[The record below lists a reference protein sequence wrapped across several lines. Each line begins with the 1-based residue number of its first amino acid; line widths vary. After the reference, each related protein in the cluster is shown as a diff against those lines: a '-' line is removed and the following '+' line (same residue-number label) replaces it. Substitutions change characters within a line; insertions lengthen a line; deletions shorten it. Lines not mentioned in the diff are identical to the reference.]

1 MRRMAAV
8 TALAASL
15 VVLAPVP
22 SGAAPPVVTAAG
34 GRVATSVAGGGV
46 ASAAATLV
54 VPDGLVAAPSAV
66 TASTLPAPPIPGAT
80 RYTGRLPGTVR
91 QVIVVSS
98 RSWRTT
104 YGVVTLWQ
112 RWGFGW
118 RKVAS
123 WSARLG
129 YGGMVLGTRRV
140 QSTGTTPAGAY
151 SITETFGRLAD
162 PGTTMRYT
170 KVTDDDWWVEDRRS
184 RYYNLMRRGSLGGFA
199 VTTHGYNGSEHLR
212 RMGAQYDYVAV
223 INFNRPH
230 PVIGRGAGIF
240 LHAFGS
246 GATGG
251 CVSIRH
257 DRMRATLRWL
267 RPNWHPWIIMGPTS
281 WLNP

>member
-1 MRRMAAV
+1 VLSVAPAPRAV
-8 TALAASL
+8 
-15 VVLAPVP
+15 V
-22 SGAAPPVVTAAG
+22 AAG
-34 GRVATSVAGGGV
+34 
-46 ASAAATLV
+46 L
-54 VPDGLVAAPSAV
+54 LAAPSAV
-66 TASTLPAPPIPGAT
+66 TTSTAPAPPVPGAS
-80 RYTGRLPGTVR
+80 RYNGRLPGNIR
-91 QVIVVSS
+91 QIIVVSARRWS
-98 RSWRTT
+98 TT

-118 RKVAS
+118 RKLAS

-129 YGGMVLGTRRV
+129 YGGLVLGTRRV

-162 PGTTMRYT
+162 PGTAMHYV

-184 RYYNLMRRGSLGGFA
+184 IYYNRMRKASLGGFA
-199 VTTHGYNGSEHLR
+199 VTTSGYNGSEHLL

-223 INFNRPH
+223 INFNRPR

-240 LHAFGS
+240 LHAFGT

-257 DRMRATLRWL
+257 DRMRTTLRWL
-267 RPNWHPWIIMGPTS
+267 RPDWHPWILIGPTS